1 MSSEFLLL
9 YWSIMPG
16 TTPIEAVTAA
26 EAVTAEAVAS
36 EPGSML
42 RKEASEL

>member
-16 TTPIEAVTAA
+16 TTPIEAVTVA
-26 EAVTAEAVAS
+26 EAVMGEAVAA
-36 EPGSML
+36 ETVTAG
-42 RKEASEL
+42 AGGG